1 MQSKMRL
8 ILVAIE
14 DLRHIPVN
22 ELRKVALLSKAA
34 GARIELFHA
43 ISDFGFVPRS
53 ARVSHR
59 KVWDPKS
66 AIAAE
71 RSRRLR
77 QIARATALQGL
88 DVKCTVV
95 WDEPAYEAIIRRVLA
110 TGADL
115 LVCATRRHRF
125 GARLWSQGTDWELIR
140 RCPAPLLLVKSRR
153 RYQDGAILAAVDP
166 FHAHAKPANLD
177 PQLLRM
183 SREFARLTSGE
194 LHIFHAYTPLVPIV
208 SMPIATAAPL
218 IMLPPEAEQAHAL
231 QVSRAIDE
239 LAAPAGIPTT
249 RRHVVM
255 GDVAGE
261 LSALAKRIRPA
272 VVVMGAVSR
281 SAIARVLIGSTA
293 ERVLDGLPCDVLIV
307 KAPGFTSALETPTSG
322 ERPALQARTPVEPLV
337 LL

>member
-1 MQSKMRL
+1 MESKMRH

-14 DLRHIPVN
+14 DLRHAPVN
-22 ELRKVALLSKAA
+22 ELRKVALLAKAA
-34 GARIELFHA
+34 GAQVELFHA
-43 ISDFGFVPRS
+43 ISDFGFVPGS
-53 ARVSHR
+53 AGVSQR
-59 KVWDPKS
+59 KVWNPKT

-71 RSRRLR
+71 RCRRLR
-77 QIARATALQGL
+77 QVARTTALQGL

-95 WDEPAYEAIIRRVLA
+95 WEEPAYEAIIRRVLV
-110 TGADL
+110 TGTDL

-140 RCPAPLLLVKSRR
+140 HCPAPLLLVKSRR

-177 PQLLRM
+177 PQLL
-183 SREFARLTSGE
+183 SVASEFARLTSAE
-194 LHIFHAYTPLVPIV
+194 LHIFHAYRPLVPIV
-208 SMPIATAAPL
+208 SMPITTAAPL

-231 QVSRAIDE
+231 QVARAIDA
-239 LAAPAGIPTT
+239 LAAPVRISPA

-255 GDVAGE
+255 GDVSGE
-261 LSALAKRIRPA
+261 LNAIAKRLRPA

-307 KAPGFTSALETPTSG
+307 KPPGFASALETRTQCEP
-322 ERPALQARTPVEPLV
+322 PAMQQKTPVEPLV
-337 LL
+337 AL